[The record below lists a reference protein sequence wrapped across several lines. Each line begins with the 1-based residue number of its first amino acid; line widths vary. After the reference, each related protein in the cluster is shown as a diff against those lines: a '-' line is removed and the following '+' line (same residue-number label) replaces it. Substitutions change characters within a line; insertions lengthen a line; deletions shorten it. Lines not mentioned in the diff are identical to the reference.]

1 MSHAH
6 AHHHGVE
13 SVSDRALLWAV
24 ALNVGLS
31 GFEVFAGIVAGS
43 VALLAD
49 AAHNFNDCAA
59 LAIAYVARRISR
71 RGANERFTFSYRR
84 AELIGAMINL
94 TALVLVGLYLAS
106 EAVNRMLHPQ
116 PLSGAWMI
124 AAAGIALVVDVAT
137 AGLLWA
143 MSRGSLNVRA
153 AFVHNLSD
161 ALASLAVLAGGGA
174 VLFLGWNWV
183 DPILTLALAGYIVMV
198 SLPLLRR
205 TACILMEGT
214 PDGLDLRAV
223 QQAVESTPGVDDLH
237 HLHVWELD
245 EQHRALEAHIT
256 VAADVIGR
264 IEPIKSQ
271 IKQVLETRFSIHHS
285 TLEFEIA
292 GRACGEHDRGLIP
305 HHR

>member
-6 AHHHGVE
+6 PHQHGVE
-13 SVSDRALLWAV
+13 AVSDRALLWAV

-49 AAHNFNDCAA
+49 AAHNLNDCAA

-94 TALVLVGLYLAS
+94 TALVLVGLYLAY
-106 EAVNRMLHPQ
+106 EAVDRMLHPQ

-124 AAAGIALVVDVAT
+124 AAASVALVVDVAT
-137 AGLLWA
+137 AALLWA
-143 MSRGSLNVRA
+143 MSKGSLNVRA

-183 DPILTLALAGYIVMV
+183 DPILTLALAGYIVAV
-198 SLPLLRR
+198 SLRLLRR
-205 TACILMEGT
+205 TTGILMEGT
-214 PDGLDLRAV
+214 PEGLDLRAV

-264 IEPIKSQ
+264 IEQIKSR
-271 IKQVLETRFSIHHS
+271 IKQVLETQFSIHHS

-292 GRACGEHDRGLIP
+292 GQACGEHDRGLIS
-305 HHR
+305 HHP